1 MSSPNAVS
9 YIRRAR
15 VGVECGPGTCGI
27 YEGLI
32 HAAEV
37 IRALGPIVSVGLKS
51 TTEDAEITH
60 PQETGEWSHK
70 L

>member
-15 VGVECGPGTCGI
+15 VGEECGPGTCGI

-32 HAAEV
+32 HAAE
-37 IRALGPIVSVGLKS
+37 LTPIVSVGLKS

-60 PQETGEWSHK
+60 PQETGEWAHK